1 MTLKRLPPLA
11 ALQAFLSVARLASFS
26 HAARALAMS
35 QSSISRQITQLENHF
50 RRSLLDRNSR
60 RVALTDAGRR
70 LLPYAEQLIE
80 LLQQAHRA
88 LMLDQ
93 DTLTLRGHPT
103 VIARWLL
110 PRLPRFYAAHPQLKV
125 NLDTAWSRPVDFSAE
140 AVDAMIEFGEAP
152 AGGHD
157 FIKLWDE
164 RLQAVCHPKLQNAR
178 SRRTLSGLTL
188 IHADWR
194 RDEWV
199 RWSELTGQSL
209 ADCKALHFDS
219 LDLAMTAAEQ
229 GQGVALADLA
239 FLGDPDSATHL
250 VPIQPTVLDTGM
262 SYHLIYPKAT
272 AVLPAFR
279 AFRKWLTLE
288 LEETQARL
296 SSGRQPPVPG
306 ATSK

>member
-11 ALQAFLSVARLASFS
+11 ALQAFLTVARLASFS

-50 RRSLLDRNSR
+50 RRPLLDRNSR

-70 LLPYAEQLIE
+70 LLPYAERLIE

-88 LMLDQ
+88 LTPDQ

-110 PRLPRFYAAHPQLKV
+110 PRLPRFYATHPTLKI
-125 NLDTAWSRPVDFSAE
+125 NLDTAWSRPVDFNVE
-140 AVDAMIEFGEAP
+140 AVDAMIEFGDAP
-152 AGGHD
+152 IGGHEA
-157 FIKLWDE
+157 IKLWHE
-164 RLQAVCHPKLQNAR
+164 RLQAVCHPKLLTPRTRR
-178 SRRTLSGLTL
+178 SLAGQVL
-188 IHADWR
+188 IHSDWQ
-194 RDEWV
+194 RDEWA

-239 FLGDPDSATHL
+239 FLGDAASAISL

-272 AVLPAFR
+272 AALPAFR
-279 AFRKWLTLE
+279 AFRKWLSE
-288 LEETQARL
+288 QLEETHARL
-296 SSGRQPPVPG
+296 SSPSTHTEQGHP
-306 ATSK
+306 AK